1 MASTVVQ
8 RANSSS
14 SVRSRWTYDVFLSF
28 RGKDTRDNFVSHLYA
43 ALALKGIHT
52 FKDDEKLE
60 RGKEIS
66 PELRKAIRESR
77 FSIVVLSK
85 NYASSRWCLDELVE
99 ILECSNTTVYPI
111 FYHVKPSE
119 VRSQTGSFRDEFEKL
134 VSKQGDL
141 GIEKVQK
148 WRNALEQVAN
158 LSGWPYP
165 SDSIVR
171 SESMFIQEL
180 VGILSKKLN
189 HTYSSVSE
197 DLVGM
202 NSRMEEM
209 IELLGLGM
217 DDARAVGIWGMGGIG
232 KTTLASAI
240 YAHISCQFEGCSFI
254 ENVREVSEKGGRKT
268 LQEQLI
274 SEILMEKDVRVGNV
288 GSALSTIRN
297 RVCHKKVLIV
307 LDDVDEST
315 ELEKLVGELD
325 WFGFGSR
332 IIITTRNQHTLIRYG
347 ISHIYKVEELGED
360 EAIELFKSKAFR
372 KHQQMGGYGKLVCR
386 AVEYAKGVPL
396 ALTVLGSFLCGR
408 NKDEWESTLNRLKE
422 SPLNEVQQV
431 LKVSYDALQLVEK
444 EIFLDIA
451 CFFKGKDKT
460 DVTKI
465 LESCDFHPIIG
476 IKVLVEKSLV
486 SISDNKLMMHD
497 LIQEL
502 GWNIVRQESPK
513 EPGQCSRLWLH
524 EDSTHVLTENTGTKK
539 VEGIVVEYPNL
550 RSQDPKDIGLK
561 ELKLRSKAF
570 AKMSNLRILKICCM
584 YLSEDLK
591 YLSNKLRYLD
601 WCGYPMK
608 YMPSTFQPK
617 RLVELHLT
625 YSSIEQLWEGTMYLD
640 MLRIMNLSHST
651 YLAKCPDFTRIPNL
665 ERLILEGCTGLVNL
679 DPSIEILKG
688 LIFLNLKDCKN
699 LMSLPSGIQLESL
712 EVLNVSGCLKLKNIL
727 VNFGYMKCLS
737 ELYLDGIGVSE
748 LPPLIG
754 HLTNLVLLSLSNC
767 KNLISIPD
775 NICQLK
781 ALTSL
786 NLSGC
791 SKLDKLPQDVGIL
804 DCLKE
809 LRADWTAIRQLPP
822 SIGLLKNLKTL
833 SLEGCKGIASYSW
846 SYSFLPSILQ
856 RRRES
861 YTTLELEA
869 LLGLESL
876 ERLDLNDC
884 NLKSIP
890 TTICHIYSLQSL
902 DLSGNNIESLPASMN
917 KLSNLVCLYLNGCK
931 RLQELPELSSDIR
944 NIDANDCTS
953 LRTIL
958 SLPKYDNVEGFSFM
972 NCFKL
977 VENEQNSILSK
988 KFLSNQ
994 FQRHFEWQWQD
1005 STYISFPG
1013 SEIPRWFSHQSKGC
1027 SVSFE
1032 LPPHW
1037 YDDRFLGIVFAV
1049 IGIKNK
1055 SNCCKVYSIEVGFK
1069 RLGIQ
1074 MIVGESHENTLA
1086 YFEYSNSRNL
1096 KVIYVPLIAFPS
1108 SMEDD
1113 DMEQLNKGGI
1123 EFQACLVRRSHS
1135 FDCLTKAVDE
1145 DFSFI
1150 EGDVKLGVHLVYEK
1164 ADDEEAWSI
1173 DSSDSEDNMG
1183 VFHGNLER
1191 LVGGAGVEVASSSAT
1206 TSKRRY
1212 GDLNDNHDYDA
1223 AAAAAGPSGGFDD
1236 QDEKEDHPHSKRL
1249 RQAGPSGSG
1258 SFD

>member
-1 MASTVVQ
+1 
-8 RANSSS
+8 
-14 SVRSRWTYDVFLSF
+14 
-28 RGKDTRDNFVSHLYA
+28 
-43 ALALKGIHT
+43 
-52 FKDDEKLE
+52 
-60 RGKEIS
+60 
-66 PELRKAIRESR
+66 
-77 FSIVVLSK
+77 
-85 NYASSRWCLDELVE
+85 
-99 ILECSNTTVYPI
+99 
-111 FYHVKPSE
+111 
-119 VRSQTGSFRDEFEKL
+119 
-134 VSKQGDL
+134 
-141 GIEKVQK
+141 
-148 WRNALEQVAN
+148 
-158 LSGWPYP
+158 
-165 SDSIVR
+165 
-171 SESMFIQEL
+171 
-180 VGILSKKLN
+180 
-189 HTYSSVSE
+189 
-197 DLVGM
+197 
-202 NSRMEEM
+202 
-209 IELLGLGM
+209 
-217 DDARAVGIWGMGGIG
+217 MGGIG

-254 ENVREVSEKGGRKT
+254 ENVREVSEKGGWKT

-297 RVCHKKVLIV
+297 RVCRKKVLIV

-332 IIITTRNQHTLIRYG
+332 IIITTRNQYTLIRYG

-360 EAIELFKSKAFR
+360 EAIKLFKSKAFR

-386 AVEYAKGVPL
+386 VVEYAKGVPL
-396 ALTVLGSFLCGR
+396 ALKVLGSFLCGR

-431 LKVSYDALQLVEK
+431 LRVSYDALQLVEK
-444 EIFLDIA
+444 KTFLDIA
-451 CFFKGKDKT
+451 CFFKRKDKN

-476 IKVLVEKSLV
+476 IKVLVEKPLV

-502 GWNIVRQESPK
+502 GWNIVRQKSPK
-513 EPGQCSRLWLH
+513 EPGQHSRLWLH
-524 EDSTHVLTENTGTKK
+524 EDSTHVLMENTGTKK
-539 VEGIVVEYPNL
+539 VEGIVMEYPDL
-550 RSQDPKDIGLK
+550 RSRDPKDIGLK
-561 ELKLRSKAF
+561 ELKLRPKAF

-591 YLSNKLRYLD
+591 YLSNKLRLHEN
-601 WCGYPMK
+601 
-608 YMPSTFQPK
+608 PK
-617 RLVELHLT
+617 F
-625 YSSIEQLWEGTMYLD
+625 G
-640 MLRIMNLSHST
+640 
-651 YLAKCPDFTRIPNL
+651 
-665 ERLILEGCTGLVNL
+665 RLILEGCTGLVNL
-679 DPSIEILKG
+679 DPSIEILKS

-699 LMSLPSGIQLESL
+699 LMSLPSGSQLESL
-712 EVLNVSGCLKLKNIL
+712 EVLNVSGCSKLKNIL
-727 VNFGYMKCLS
+727 VNFGYMKRLL

-748 LPPLIG
+748 LPPSIG

-767 KNLISIPD
+767 KSLRSIPD

-822 SIGLLKNLKTL
+822 SIGLLKKLKTL

-861 YTTLELEA
+861 YTALELEA

-876 ERLDLNDC
+876 EQLDLNDC

-890 TTICHIYSLQSL
+890 TTICHIFSLQSL
-902 DLSGNNIESLPASMN
+902 DLSGNYIESLPTTMN

-931 RLQELPELSSDIR
+931 RLQELPELSSYIC
-944 NIDANDCTS
+944 NIEANDYTS

-977 VENEQNSILSK
+977 VENEQNNILSE

-994 FQRHFEWQWQD
+994 FQILCL
-1005 STYISFPG
+1005 SLSL
-1013 SEIPRWFSHQSKGC
+1013 SLSLSLCIPRWFSHQSI
-1027 SVSFE
+1027 SFE
-1032 LPPHW
+1032 LPLLW
-1037 YDDRFLGIVFAV
+1037 YNDRFLGIVFAV
-1049 IGIKNK
+1049 VGIKNK
-1055 SNCCKVYSIEVGFK
+1055 SKCCKFYSIEVAFK
-1069 RLGIQ
+1069 HLGIQ
-1074 MIVGESHENTLA
+1074 MIVKKSPKNELA
-1086 YFEYSNSRNL
+1086 YFEYVNSRNL
-1096 KVIYVPLIAFPS
+1096 EVIYVPLTDFPS

-1113 DMEQLNKGGI
+1113 DMEQLNEGGI

-1135 FDCLTKAVDE
+1135 FDCLNKAVDE

-1150 EGDVKLGVHLVYEK
+1150 EGDVKL
-1164 ADDEEAWSI
+1164 
-1173 DSSDSEDNMG
+1173 
-1183 VFHGNLER
+1183 
-1191 LVGGAGVEVASSSAT
+1191 
-1206 TSKRRY
+1206 
-1212 GDLNDNHDYDA
+1212 
-1223 AAAAAGPSGGFDD
+1223 
-1236 QDEKEDHPHSKRL
+1236 
-1249 RQAGPSGSG
+1249 
-1258 SFD
+1258 